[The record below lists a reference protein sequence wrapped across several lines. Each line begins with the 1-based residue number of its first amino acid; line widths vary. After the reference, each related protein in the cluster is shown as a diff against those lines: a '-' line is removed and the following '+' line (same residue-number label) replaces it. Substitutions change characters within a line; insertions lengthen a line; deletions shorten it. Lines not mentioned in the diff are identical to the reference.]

1 MKVLIIEHAPGRV
14 DIIGNI
20 ASKSSI
26 IAQIWKPYDNDLIPD
41 IQVYQGVI
49 IGGGPMSVNEINK
62 IKFFARELSLIES
75 ALRTGKPIFGIC
87 LGAQL
92 LAYMLGGRVAKT
104 FWRKGFMDVV
114 LTDEANHD
122 LILRHVS
129 KSFPT
134 FRHHQDEI
142 VALPVNAVVTITSDN
157 CKVEGFKVVDQPIW
171 AVQFHPEI
179 GIAKAKQILGLANKD
194 QLSLQEKTMLDR
206 SFNKTFMSNEVIFK
220 NFFDLLI

>member
-1 MKVLIIEHAPGRV
+1 MKVLIIEHAPGRA
-14 DIIGNI
+14 DSIKDI
-20 ASKSSI
+20 ASKSSV
-26 IAQIWKPYDNDLIPD
+26 IAQIWKPYQDDFIPD
-41 IQVYQGVI
+41 IQVYQGII

-62 IKFFARELSLIES
+62 IDFFVRELLLIES
-75 ALRTGKPIFGIC
+75 ALHEGKPIFGIC

-92 LAYMLGGRVAKT
+92 LTYMLGGRVGKT

-122 LILRHVS
+122 LILRHIS

-134 FRHHQDEI
+134 FQHHQDEI
-142 VALPVNAVVTITSDN
+142 VALPANTVVTITSNN
-157 CKVEGFKVVDQPIW
+157 CKVEGFRMVDQPIW

-179 GIAKAKQILGLANKD
+179 GIAKAKQILGLADDK
-194 QLSLQEKTMLDR
+194 QLSLQEKAMLDR
-206 SFNKTFMSNEVIFK
+206 PFDKTFMSNDMIFK